1 MKFGVV
7 VFPGSNCDRDLI
19 HVLEKVLQQE
29 VVVLWHKDKKLP
41 DFNRNDCIML
51 PGGFSY
57 GDYLRSGAI
66 ARFSPIMN
74 AVIEFANSGGYVW
87 GICNGFQILCEAG
100 LLPGALLRNINQ
112 QFICKNIY
120 ITPAEVASPLSHS
133 LSPGSAYKI
142 PIAHAEGRYYADQ
155 KTLSRLQQ
163 NKQIIFQYCDEFGQV
178 NETGNPNGSL
188 LNIAGICNETR
199 NVFGM
204 MPHPE
209 RASEEMLGNTDGKL
223 LFDSFISYADAL
235 EVDVMDDLLR

>member
-133 LSPGSAYKI
+133 LNPGSAYKI

>member
-29 VVVLWHKDKKLP
+29 VVVLWHKEKKLP
-41 DFNRNDCIML
+41 DFNRHDCIML

-74 AVIEFANSGGYVW
+74 AVVEFANSGGYVW

-120 ITPAEVASPLSHS
+120 ITPADVASPLSHS
-133 LSPGSAYKI
+133 LNPGSAYKI

-163 NKQIIFQYCDEFGQV
+163 NKQIIFQYCDEYGQV
-178 NETGNPNGSL
+178 NETGNPNGSQ

-235 EVDVMDDLLR
+235 EVDVIDDLLR